1 MTPVSHPGWESD
13 LLELLERQHDLYAQL
28 QALAQNQEQI
38 VAGPEP
44 DLSSLARVS
53 ARRRNLV
60 DQLARISQR
69 IEPYRRHWP
78 AVWPSLDGDARA
90 RILALIAHVQGLLD
104 TMLGQEPGRRSGR
117 CT

>member
-1 MTPVSHPGWESD
+1 MTSVSHPGWESD
-13 LLELLERQHDLYAQL
+13 LLELLERQRDLYAQL

-44 DLSSLARVS
+44 DLSSLTRVS
-53 ARRRNLV
+53 NRRRNLV

-78 AVWPSLDGDARA
+78 AVWPSLDRDARG
-90 RILALIAHVQGLLD
+90 RILSLIAHIHRLLD
-104 TMLGQEPGRRSGR
+104 AMLAQEPSRRSDR